1 MTMKTAELTTASLNT
16 FLVYARD
23 AGNWSDTPL
32 VSDGNITCTKEMRG
46 NLSDL
51 KKKGLI
57 IIGYDG
63 DYKSVIFTAAGSEL
77 AAQHGIEVKALA

>member
-1 MTMKTAELTTASLNT
+1 MKTAELTAASLET

-46 NLSDL
+46 NLTDL
-51 KKKGLI
+51 KRKGLI
-57 IIGYDG
+57 LIGDDG
-63 DYKSVIFTAAGSEL
+63 DGKFVVFTKAGSEL

>member
-16 FLVYARD
+16 FLAYARD

-46 NLSDL
+46 NLTDL
-51 KKKGLI
+51 KRKGLI
-57 IIGYDG
+57 IIGDDG
-63 DYKSVIFTAAGSEL
+63 DGKFVVFTKSGSEL

>member
-1 MTMKTAELTTASLNT
+1 MKTAELTTASLNT
-16 FLVYARD
+16 FLAYARD

-46 NLSDL
+46 NLTDL
-51 KKKGLI
+51 KRKGLV
-57 IIGYDG
+57 IIGDDG
-63 DYKSVIFTAAGSEL
+63 DGKFVVFTKSGSEL